1 MNRRKL
7 GEDTIVLMVKCA
19 AFISIVIIVFVF
31 YFVFKQAWP
40 VIKASGAS
48 LLTKGGFDKN
58 IREAFARGPDEP
70 RIVFGMLGLLWG
82 TFASTVLALI
92 AAAVLGIGTAVVIVE
107 YTPPAVSSLLVT
119 IVRLLASIPSIVF
132 GLVGLMTIVPL
143 IEKLF
148 VTTAKQ
154 IAFLDFFQMTGKG
167 LLASS
172 IVLAFMIVPM
182 VISLSIDAL
191 RGVPVHYKEA
201 GFSFGMSRFRVVMK
215 IILPS
220 ARSGV
225 LASIVLAAGRGIGEA
240 IAVSMVCGGV
250 GVLPN
255 LSMGF
260 ATMLAPVLTLSA
272 AIVNKSEAMSVAE
285 VESALFACGAILLV
299 FGTLM
304 SVGSRLIDRT
314 IRKREGYD
322 D

>member
-7 GEDTIVLMVKCA
+7 GEDTIVFMVKCA

-40 VIKASGAS
+40 VIKTSGLS

-58 IREAFARGPDEP
+58 IREAFAREAGEP
-70 RIVFGMLGLLWG
+70 NIVFGMLGLLWG
-82 TFASTVLALI
+82 TFASTGLALV
-92 AAAVLGIGTAVVIVE
+92 AAAILGIGTAIVIVE
-107 YTPPAVSSLLVT
+107 YTPPAISGFFVT

-148 VTTAKQ
+148 ITTEKQ
-154 IAFLDFFQMTGKG
+154 IQYLDSFQMTGRG
-167 LLASS
+167 LLASAT
-172 IVLAFMIVPM
+172 VLAFMIVPM

-191 RGVPVHYKEA
+191 RGVPSHYKEA

-220 ARSGV
+220 ARSGI

-250 GVLPN
+250 GVMPD
-255 LSMGF
+255 LSRGF
-260 ATMLAPVLTLSA
+260 ATLLAPVLTLSS
-272 AIVNKSEAMSVAE
+272 AIVNKSEAMSVPE
-285 VESALFACGAILLV
+285 VQSALFACGAILLV

-304 SVGSRLIDRT
+304 SVGSRVIDRT
-314 IRKREGYD
+314 IRKKEGYD